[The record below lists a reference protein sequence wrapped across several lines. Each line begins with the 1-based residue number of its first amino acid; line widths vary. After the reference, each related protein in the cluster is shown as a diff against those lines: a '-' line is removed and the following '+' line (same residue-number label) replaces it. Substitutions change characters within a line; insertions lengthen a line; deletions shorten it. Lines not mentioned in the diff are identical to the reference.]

1 MKKSLRFVIAAL
13 ALLCSNNINAQYQ
26 LANNGFEDWEP
37 VSCKKVI
44 GTANGDEP
52 LNWSS
57 FIDATGSMQKTG
69 VGVQLYKE
77 TTNVHSGKA
86 CAKLTA
92 RSVMG
97 VIAQGNLTNG
107 CVNMGSATATD
118 AKSNYNYINES
129 REDQSMKFSGRPD
142 AVKIWVNFSGS
153 TKANVEVILTTK
165 GYYQSPEANTL
176 TAKKVA
182 HAQNKTIA
190 SNGTWT
196 ELTIPF
202 TYSTNDT
209 PYYSLVNIST
219 SAEPG
224 KGAASDVLYVDDIIM
239 VYNSELSEA
248 SYDGAKLDFTT
259 SMFVDAK
266 YDESKLQLAS
276 NGKGATIEKAYDEES
291 ALLTITVKGDNISED
306 ASNCHTYTIQFKKEA
321 SIPVIATRE
330 YTEDLYV
337 SVNGVE
343 NAPQK
348 DVTVTME
355 TLQNGNINFILKD
368 FILFTEEAI
377 LPVGNIEL
385 NNIEKVGDKYV
396 FEGTQTI
403 KPGSNFVE
411 LDGEI
416 YPMEPE
422 DWTGPIMGEMNM
434 TMTCTA
440 TDSHLYVTLNIS
452 LVGQDVEVHL
462 GYDSAN
468 MTITDAKYAT
478 FVTPFAVP
486 VPQGVTF
493 YRCFAVKPDR
503 ELLLQKQTAPN
514 IPANTPVILYSENPV
529 SQTFFGVAQNTSPVK
544 VGIFTGV
551 YSDTPAPKGS
561 YVLQNIDGVTG
572 FYKVVD
578 AIPTVKA
585 NRCYI
590 TLPTSSSAK
599 MLSFTTEEETAINA
613 INALTSG
620 KIETIYNASGVRQS
634 SLQKGMNII
643 KMSDGSIQK
652 ILVK

>member
-26 LANNGFEDWEP
+26 LANNGFEEWEEVTYKKSLSTMKGNEP
-37 VSCKKVI
+37 VK
-44 GTANGDEP
+44 
-52 LNWSS
+52 WSS
-57 FIDATGSMQKTG
+57 FVDATGGMKS
-69 VGVQLYKE
+69 VGAAVQLFKE
-77 TTNVHSGKA
+77 TETKHGGAA
-86 CAKLTA
+86 CAKITA
-92 RSVMG
+92 RSVLG
-97 VIAQGNLTNG
+97 VTAQGNLTNG

-153 TKANVEVILTTK
+153 TNANVEVILTTK

-202 TYSTNDT
+202 TYSTDDT

-239 VYNSELSEA
+239 VYNSELA
-248 SYDGAKLDFTT
+248 SATYNGANLSIASKMT
-259 SMFVDAK
+259 VDEI
-266 YDESKLQLAS
+266 YDESKLTLTS

-306 ASNCHTYTIQFKKEA
+306 ASNMHSYTIQFKK
-321 SIPVIATRE
+321 P
-330 YTEDLYV
+330 
-337 SVNGVE
+337 
-343 NAPQK
+343 
-348 DVTVTME
+348 
-355 TLQNGNINFILKD
+355 
-368 FILFTEEAI
+368 
-377 LPVGNIEL
+377 
-385 NNIEKVGDKYV
+385 
-396 FEGTQTI
+396 TI
-403 KPGSNFVE
+403 V
-411 LDGEI
+411 
-416 YPMEPE
+416 
-422 DWTGPIMGEMNM
+422 
-434 TMTCTA
+434 
-440 TDSHLYVTLNIS
+440 
-452 LVGQDVEVHL
+452 
-462 GYDSAN
+462 N

-478 FVTPFAVP
+478 FVTPFAVTA
-486 VPQGVTF
+486 PQGVTV
-493 YRCFAVKPDR
+493 YRCYTVKADR
-503 ELLLQKQTAPN
+503 ELYLIKQNVSN

-529 SQTFFGVAQNTSPVK
+529 SQTFTGIAQYTSPVT

-551 YSDTPAPKGS
+551 YSDTQAPKGS

-599 MLSFTTEEETAINA
+599 MLGFATEEETAINA

-620 KIETIYNASGVRQS
+620 KIETIYNASGVRQP
-634 SLQKGMNII
+634 SLQKGMNIV
-643 KMSDGSIQK
+643 KMSDGTIQK

>member
-26 LANNGFEDWEP
+26 LANNGFEEWEEVTYKKSLSTMKGNEP
-37 VSCKKVI
+37 VK
-44 GTANGDEP
+44 
-52 LNWSS
+52 WSS
-57 FIDATGSMQKTG
+57 FVDATGGMKSMG
-69 VGVQLYKE
+69 AAVQLFKE
-77 TTNVHSGKA
+77 TETKHSGAA
-86 CAKLTA
+86 CAKITA
-92 RSVMG
+92 RSVLT

-107 CVNMGSATATD
+107 CVNMGSTSASEAE
-118 AKSNYNYINES
+118 KNYNYINES
-129 REDQSMKFSGRPD
+129 REDQSMKFTGRPD
-142 AVKIWVNFSGS
+142 AVKVWVNFSGS

-190 SNGTWT
+190 PNGTWT

-239 VYNSELSEA
+239 VYNSELA
-248 SYDGAKLDFTT
+248 SATYNGANLSIASKMT
-259 SMFVDAK
+259 VDEF
-266 YDESKLQLAS
+266 YDENKLTLTS

-306 ASNCHTYTIQFKKEA
+306 DSNKHTYTIQFKK
-321 SIPVIATRE
+321 P
-330 YTEDLYV
+330 
-337 SVNGVE
+337 
-343 NAPQK
+343 
-348 DVTVTME
+348 
-355 TLQNGNINFILKD
+355 
-368 FILFTEEAI
+368 
-377 LPVGNIEL
+377 
-385 NNIEKVGDKYV
+385 
-396 FEGTQTI
+396 TI
-403 KPGSNFVE
+403 V
-411 LDGEI
+411 
-416 YPMEPE
+416 
-422 DWTGPIMGEMNM
+422 
-434 TMTCTA
+434 
-440 TDSHLYVTLNIS
+440 
-452 LVGQDVEVHL
+452 
-462 GYDSAN
+462 N

-478 FVTPFAVP
+478 FVTPYAVTA
-486 VPQGVTF
+486 PQGVTV
-493 YRCFAVKPDR
+493 YRCFNVQADR
-503 ELLLQKQTAPN
+503 QLILAQQSATISAN
-514 IPANTPVILYSENPV
+514 IPVILYSENPV
-529 SQTFFGVAQNTSPVK
+529 SQTFSGVAQSTASTPK
-544 VGIFTGV
+544 IGLLTGV

-599 MLSFTTEEETAINA
+599 MLSFATEEEETAINA

-634 SLQKGMNII
+634 SLQKGMNIV
-643 KMSDGSIQK
+643 KMSDGSVQK